1 MGNEKEIIESKNG
14 NYEVIRKLGEG
25 FTGEVYV
32 VNDLTRGEPCA
43 LKLLNPE
50 AFKEGQLTAFKRE
63 FMLLSDLHN
72 PHVCAVY
79 DFGFSSNKDRYFFT
93 MEVVQG
99 KDLYKYVEGLAI
111 DEIEELFVQIVD
123 GLGVIHQAGL
133 IHYDIKGSNIL
144 VTNTPTGGVLAK
156 IVDFGLAAPSA
167 EVHENIAGTVRYMSP
182 EMILHDQTIDY
193 RSDLYSLGI
202 VFYRML
208 AGDYP
213 SQGTNMKEVLS
224 WHVSHTDLDSAP
236 LKAKGVPDYLIE
248 VVENLTKPIP
258 TERFSSAAVIVR
270 FLELHSGKKYAEV
283 QRQLVSTLME
293 EGPLVARDGIMQTIR
308 PMLHRL
314 GEKKKFEEDDHQTL
328 VVSGPSGSG
337 KSRILKE
344 AKYIT
349 QLMEV
354 NRVIVS
360 GDTEGQDLDAFK
372 KFIGCEGLSD
382 DDATKHLLER
392 QPLCL
397 MVDDLDKCNGQVR
410 NFVTA
415 FVNTLYS
422 SRFLGKES
430 MVYVLLSMSVD
441 GPKAPLP
448 VSLHLDVENRFLEP
462 FSAEDVINYLRLAIG
477 ESNPSNKQ
485 VKDILN
491 FSGGIP
497 ELVRIAI
504 ATLDSPGGKIE
515 GGADKIFAEKI
526 DKLDDAA
533 RRVLG
538 ILVLAGRP
546 ISQHHLIVLSGVI
559 IENALSELLKD
570 GFITFNREK
579 ESYEAAS
586 GAVASA
592 VQAALGEEEEKDMGK
607 SLLEHFEEYSPDDI
621 DAITRFAKLG
631 ADPDKVP
638 GYIIAAAEKKDSIS
652 DLEGTY
658 KYYKDAIDVLQTGD
672 ERLPSIHR
680 KLARQQ
686 IFIGELD
693 EAIKHIEEA
702 TKESGENKDDLLMRS
717 WIGRIRHKPDE
728 ALEYIQK
735 AMKVMAD
742 GAEQV
747 EVLKLMNEEAQCYI
761 QMGQPDKAIEIF
773 TKTQTEADNM
783 AEDQR
788 KQVANNNLGLALAL
802 KDDFDN
808 AIEFY
813 NKKFDFF
820 SDDKRLAASILS
832 QLGYVYQ
839 RGNKLTDALE
849 TCKKSWELYSEV
861 GDTHSSMSILSN
873 LVCICQSLARFTDA
887 LPYVTAS
894 IELAS
899 KAGSERDLANNFL
912 NLGMLY
918 LNLGLEDVA
927 GRYLNEAAR
936 IFQKLKDP
944 HMEGWVQLSMAYR
957 YKHIHRYDEALAYLN
972 VVIKR
977 GADKGYADLSLW
989 GNYEAADM
997 LVDLGQIEKAEKYLS
1012 TLDEVW
1018 DGEENV
1024 TETTIKVE
1032 LLRCK
1037 IRVGSR
1043 KDVGEPLEKRL
1054 LELADLS
1061 DNMELRELVGE
1072 VYHTLSEYYGIS
1084 GDQKKSAEFVAK
1096 AKDIIDEIASSLSEE
1111 YRGSF
1116 MKQKFRQKVAEDSVK
1131 LKDVIGEIRRE
1142 LGIPEKIKPS
1152 INEPSIRDDTALNA
1166 EPSGKTADLSSAN
1179 LELGETSA
1187 LPESESQALSR
1198 EISRDLKKKKEED
1211 K

>member
-1 MGNEKEIIESKNG
+1 MGNEKEIIESKGG
-14 NYEVIRKLGEG
+14 NYEIIRKLGEG

-32 VNDLTRGEPCA
+32 VNDLARGKPCA

-50 AFKEGQLTAFKRE
+50 AFKEGQLVAFKRE

-72 PHVCAVY
+72 PHVTAVH

-99 KDLYKYVEGLAI
+99 RDLYQYTENISI

-193 RSDLYSLGI
+193 RSDLYSLGV

-213 SQGTNMKEVLS
+213 NQGTNMKEVLS
-224 WHVSHTDLDSAP
+224 WHVSHTDIDPAP
-236 LKAKGVPDYLIE
+236 LKAKGAPDYLID

-258 TERFSSAAVIVR
+258 TERFSSAAVIIR
-270 FLELHSGKKYAEV
+270 FLELHSGKKYSQV

-314 GEKKKFEEDDHQTL
+314 GEKKPFEEDDHQTL
-328 VVSGPSGSG
+328 VLSGPSGAG

-349 QLMEV
+349 QLMEI
-354 NRVIVS
+354 NTVIIR
-360 GDTEGQDLDAFK
+360 GDTEGQDFDAFK

-382 DDATKHLLER
+382 DAATMRLLER

-397 MVDDLDKCNGQVR
+397 MVDDLDKCSGQVK
-410 NFVTA
+410 NFITA

-430 MVYVLLSMSVD
+430 LIYVLISMSVD
-441 GPKAPLP
+441 GPKSSLP
-448 VSLHLDVENRFLEP
+448 VSLHLDVENKFLEP
-462 FSAEDVINYLRLAIG
+462 FSAEDVINYLRLAVG

-515 GGADKIFAEKI
+515 GGVDKIFADKI

-538 ILVLAGRP
+538 ILVLAGKP

-559 IENALSELLKD
+559 VENAISELLKD
-570 GFITFNREK
+570 GFIIFNRDK
-579 ESYEAAS
+579 ESYESAS

-592 VQAALGEEEEKDMGK
+592 VQAALSDEEKKDLGG
-607 SLLEHFEEYSPDDI
+607 SLLEHFEENSPDDI
-621 DAITRFAKLG
+621 DAITKFAKLG
-631 ADPDKVP
+631 ADPEKVP
-638 GYIIAAAEKKDSIS
+638 DYIIAAAEKKESIS

-658 KYYKDAIDVLQTGD
+658 KYYREAIDVLKPGD
-672 ERLPSIHR
+672 ERVPTIHR

-693 EAIKHIEEA
+693 DAIRHIEDA
-702 TKESGENKDDLLMRS
+702 SKESGEKKDDLLMRS
-717 WIGRIRHKPDE
+717 WIGRIRHKPEE

-735 AMKVMAD
+735 AMKVMGD
-742 GAEQV
+742 GSEQV
-747 EVLKLMNEEAQCYI
+747 EILKLMNEEAQCYI
-761 QMGQPDKAIEIF
+761 QMGQPDKAVEIF
-773 TKTQTEADNM
+773 AKTQDDTDKLT
-783 AEDQR
+783 EDQ
-788 KQVANNNLGLALAL
+788 KKKVANNNLGLALAL
-802 KDDFDN
+802 KGDYDK

-813 NKKFDFF
+813 KKKYEYF

-849 TCKKSWELYSEV
+849 TCKKSWDLYSEV

-927 GRYLNEAAR
+927 GRYLNEAAK

-957 YKHIHRYDEALAYLN
+957 YKHMRRYDEALAYLN
-972 VVIKR
+972 VVIKKSK
-977 GADKGYADLSLW
+977 DKGYTDLSLW

-997 LVDLGQIEKAEKYLS
+997 LVDLGSTEKAEKYLS
-1012 TLDEVW
+1012 SLDTVW
-1018 DGEENV
+1018 GGEESV

-1037 IRVGSR
+1037 LKVGSV
-1043 KDVGEPLEKRL
+1043 KAAGEDLEKRL

-1061 DNMELRELVGE
+1061 DKMELRELVGE
-1072 VYHTLSEYYGIS
+1072 VYHTMSEYYGRI
-1084 GDQKKSAEFVAK
+1084 GEKKKSAEYVAK

-1116 MKQKFRQKVAEDSVK
+1116 MKQKFRQKVAEDSIK

-1142 LGIPEKIKPS
+1142 LGIPEKTQPS
-1152 INEPSIRDDTALNA
+1152 I
-1166 EPSGKTADLSSAN
+1166 
-1179 LELGETSA
+1179 
-1187 LPESESQALSR
+1187 SESSIPL
-1198 EISRDLKKKKEED
+1198 
-1211 K
+1211 